1 VNAAASTPSTRRRRA
16 DFGRVMLIC
25 AGLGAIAGAA
35 AALLGA
41 LGLVAEPLAYGLA
54 VLTAGVAALWFSYR
68 WWQAVDE
75 AVREAHKTSWFW
87 GGSAGLVV
95 VGAAA
100 LALYGVTQGDAAEQF
115 GVTHQEAGL
124 LLAGI
129 LFTVVTLLV
138 GYGICWAGWWFTRS
152 R

>member
-1 VNAAASTPSTRRRRA
+1 MNAAASPSDARRRRA
-16 DFGRVMLIC
+16 SFSRVLLIC
-25 AGLGAIAGAA
+25 AGLGAIAGGAS
-35 AALLGA
+35 ALLGA
-41 LGLVAEPLAYGLA
+41 LGLVVEPLAYGVA
-54 VLTAGVAALWFSYR
+54 VLAAGAAALWFSLR

-75 AVREAHKTSWFW
+75 GVREAHKTSWFW

-100 LALYGVTQGDAAEQF
+100 LALFGVTQGAAAGQF
-115 GVTHQEAGL
+115 GVTPQEAGL
-124 LLAGI
+124 LLTGI
-129 LFTVVTLLV
+129 VFTVVTLLV